1 MSNLYKGV
9 LQMQKYVTD
18 TNRNKNV
25 EDFQMR
31 DELIATLKNR
41 FTTYGYR
48 QVRTQTFEYY
58 DMYTDIIGTVNK
70 DEMIK
75 VIDTT
80 GKVLVLRPDVT
91 IPITRITAANQ
102 NSNDFNQRLFYVL
115 DVFRQAGGLPNQKES
130 TQAGVEFFGE
140 NTPEV
145 DSEVIM
151 LAIHT
156 LKDLGFKNFKIE
168 IGHAGFFKELVQQAA
183 LSEQELDQLQTL
195 IQSKNLG
202 EIELLLKDLPIEN
215 ELKTAIQSIPML
227 YGEPASVIQQ
237 AEKSILSN
245 QMQLVLQNLIDV
257 YKVLEDYGVTDNI
270 AFNLGLI
277 NNMNYY
283 SGIIFQG
290 FADNIGQPVV
300 MGGRYDNL
308 GKQFDHEMPAIGFAF
323 EVDFLLLAIQQQGRA
338 NSRDQEIDAII
349 YYTKEKQKEALT
361 TASELR
367 NQNYQVLTFSKE
379 AVSLKSLPSRYIV
392 IYENEENIVINQD
405 NDKKQPF
412 LEMNELT
419 SLLDD
424 IKEDL

>member
-1 MSNLYKGV
+1 
-9 LQMQKYVTD
+9 MQRYDTD

-58 DMYTDIIGTVNK
+58 DMYSDIIGTVNK

-75 VIDTT
+75 VIDNT
-80 GKVLVLRPDVT
+80 GEVLVLRPDVT

-115 DVFRQAGGLPNQKES
+115 DVFRQAAGLPNQKES

-140 NTPEV
+140 NTPEA

-151 LAIHT
+151 LAVHT

-183 LSEQELDQLQTL
+183 LSEQELDHLQTL
-195 IQSKNLG
+195 IQSKNLA
-202 EIELLLKDLPIEN
+202 EIELLLNDLPIKR
-215 ELKTAIQSIPML
+215 ELKAAIQSIPML
-227 YGEPASVIQQ
+227 YGEPATVIQQ

-257 YKVLEDYGVTDNI
+257 YKVLEDYGVEDYI

-283 SGIIFQG
+283 SGVIFQG
-290 FADNIGQPVV
+290 FVDKIGQPVV

-308 GKQFDHEMPAIGFAF
+308 GKQFDNAMPAIGFAI
-323 EVDFLLLAIQQQGRA
+323 EVDLLLLAIEQQGRA
-338 NSRDQEIDAII
+338 TSGDQAIDVIV

-361 TASELR
+361 AASELR
-367 NQNYQVLTFSKE
+367 NRNYQVLTFSRE
-379 AVSLKSLPSRYIV
+379 TSSLKELTSRHIV
-392 IYENEENIVINQD
+392 VYDTKENTLIS

-412 LEMNELT
+412 SKMNEMT
-419 SLLDD
+419 SLL
-424 IKEDL
+424 EDVKGDL

>member
-1 MSNLYKGV
+1 
-9 LQMQKYVTD
+9 MQRYITE

-31 DELIATLKNR
+31 DDLIATLKNR

-48 QVRTQTFEYY
+48 QVQTSTFENY
-58 DMYTDIIGTVNK
+58 DMYSDIIGTVNK

-115 DVFRQAGGLPNQKES
+115 DIFRQSSGLPNQKES

-140 NTPEV
+140 NTPEI

-156 LKDLGFKNFKIE
+156 LKDLNFRNFKIE
-168 IGHAGFFKELVQQAA
+168 IGHAGFFKELIQQAS
-183 LSEQELDQLQTL
+183 LSEQELELLQTL
-195 IQSKNLG
+195 IQSKNIT
-202 EIELLLKDLPIEN
+202 EIELLLNDLPIEE
-215 ELKTAIQSIPML
+215 ELQTAIQTIPML

-237 AEKSILSN
+237 AEKIIRSDK
-245 QMQLVLQNLIDV
+245 MQQVLHNLIDV
-257 YKVLEDYGVTDNI
+257 YEVLKDYGVDDYVI
-270 AFNLGLI
+270 FNLGLI

-290 FADNIGQPVV
+290 FVDQVGQPVL

-308 GKQFDHEMPAIGFAF
+308 GKQFNNAMPAIGFAF
-323 EVDFLLLAIQQQGRA
+323 EVDFLQQAIQQQGLA
-338 NSRDQEIDAII
+338 EPVDQAVDIII
-349 YYTKEKQKEALT
+349 YYTKEKQKEALK
-361 TASELR
+361 AAYELR
-367 NQNYQVLTFSKE
+367 NQNYQVLTFSK
-379 AVSLKSLPSRYIV
+379 ASSSLKPLSSI
-392 IYENEENIVINQD
+392 NIVNYEEEQNILFSN
-405 NDKKQPF
+405 NKKHTF
-412 LEMNELT
+412 SETKEII
-419 SLLDD
+419 SL
-424 IKEDL
+424 IESTKED